1 MPLLNKEVI
10 NIIKVLGSS
19 SSGNSYIYEVDN
31 EILLIELGLN
41 FKTIKQGLNFD
52 LSKVKA
58 AIVTHSHGDHSKGV
72 KEALNSGVDVYM
84 SNGTIEELELDNHR
98 LHGFE
103 YDGEYPK
110 YKMFKV
116 GNFTI
121 FPFQSQHDTKE
132 PVNFLIHHPKDG
144 KTLFITDSYY
154 CKHRF
159 NKVDRLLVECNYSEE
174 VLPTL
179 PPWRFRT
186 LKSHMSLE
194 TLKETLSCWNLTNTK
209 DITLIHISHDN
220 GEPERFRQEIK
231 ELTGI
236 KTYIGESGLVI
247 E

>member
-1 MPLLNKEVI
+1 MI

-31 EILLIELGLN
+31 EILLIELGMN

-58 AIVTHSHGDHSKGV
+58 AIITHSHGDHSKGV
-72 KEALNSGVDVYM
+72 KEALNSGIDVYM
-84 SNGTIEELELDNHR
+84 SNGTIEELELNNHR

-110 YKMFKV
+110 YKAIKI

-121 FPFQSQHDTKE
+121 LPFQAQHDTKE

-159 NKVDRLLVECNYSEE
+159 NKVDRILVECNYSED
-174 VLPTL
+174 VLSTL
-179 PPWRFRT
+179 PKWRYRT
-186 LKSHMSLE
+186 IKSHLSLE
-194 TLKETLSCWNLTNTK
+194 TLKEMLLTMDLTKTK

-220 GEPERFRQEIK
+220 GEPNRFKQEIE
-231 ELTGI
+231 ELTRI
-236 KTYIGESGLVI
+236 KTYIGEPNLTI
-247 E
+247 